1 MQNSFPLSTSRD
13 ATHSVIH
20 QINATGKIKAML
32 LGLGIG
38 VGQCV
43 DVIRNR
49 RGDIVLRTGQSR
61 ISLGRGLAEKI
72 MVVKK

>member
-1 MQNSFPLSTSRD
+1 MQNSFPLSTSHD
-13 ATHSVIH
+13 ATHSVIY
-20 QINATGKIKAML
+20 QINANGKIKAML

-38 VGQCV
+38 VGQHV